1 MKVLSK
7 LFSKEVWSLIMKI
20 LSKLFTKDVWISVAI
35 THLVY
40 FMTLVVF
47 ALYFESSMLFNT
59 DSASAVSLVVLF
71 ASSLVIAMIAQ
82 VFAMFTTT
90 FAILVS
96 MRINYDRYK
105 KAGLPFLPF
114 FCGYIILLVG
124 SYCAIIGIL
133 TVL

>member
-7 LFSKEVWSLIMKI
+7 LFTKEVWIRIMKI

-47 ALYFESSMLFNT
+47 ALYFESSMPFNT
-59 DSASAVSLVVLF
+59 ESASMVSLVVLF
-71 ASSLVIAMIAQ
+71 ASTLVVAMIAHF
-82 VFAMFTTT
+82 FAMFTTT
-90 FAILVS
+90 FAILAS
-96 MRINYDRYK
+96 MRINFDRCK

-114 FCGYIILLVG
+114 FCGYIILLIG
-124 SYCAIIGIL
+124 SFYAIFGIL
-133 TVL
+133 SVL